1 VDKEREEQ
9 TMAKLA
15 TSYAPSPLTAKEAET
30 AISLI
35 GEILEI
41 TDNILNVVD
50 ATKDHIFGSM
60 PCPCGENPS
69 CPDGLLSMLRME
81 RAKLGELQLMTQE
94 VRDSIY

>member
-1 VDKEREEQ
+1 
-9 TMAKLA
+9 MAKLA

-35 GEILEI
+35 EEIIEI
-41 TDNILNVVD
+41 TNNISNVVD

-60 PCPCGENPS
+60 PRPCDESPS
-69 CPDGLLSMLRME
+69 YPDGLLSMLRME
-81 RAKLGELQLMTQE
+81 RSKLGELQLMAQE